1 VEKYTRENDNNLARI
16 DFLSRNMSK
25 LMTAMKNQE
34 DAINKKMKEL
44 QKVH

>member
-1 VEKYTRENDNNLARI
+1 
-16 DFLSRNMSK
+16 MSK

-34 DAINKKMKEL
+34 DTINKKMKEL